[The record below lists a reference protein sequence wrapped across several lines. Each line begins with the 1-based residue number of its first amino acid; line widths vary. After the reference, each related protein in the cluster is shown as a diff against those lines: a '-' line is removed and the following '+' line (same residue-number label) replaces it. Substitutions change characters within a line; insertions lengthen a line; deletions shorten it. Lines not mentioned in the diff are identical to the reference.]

1 MINYLPPTSDYSSIC
16 RNKSVQASPWLSTIT
31 ILYNPLGLNPLVKD
45 QNVYVF
51 ELGLET
57 LLLSASNIEY
67 TSDFNPDSQVYSHK
81 FSCVIY
87 NSDYHYLQSI
97 QSFLQENKFSLSI
110 SDGLTDYFIGVEGCQ
125 LQSSIVHNSQEQS
138 LSLIVQALSS
148 YNILPY
154 SSVPYV
160 PPITPVKHI
169 RGTLDPAYVSNG
181 GFTVN
186 SEAYY
191 YQDLELDENNA
202 FDVQLPEDTIIHAFD
217 AEWSY
222 GSQSPLLSIDLSE
235 FDGQETITSLAYAFK
250 GNSNLQYVT
259 LPSCSSVTTY
269 EECFRDCSDLI
280 SVNGVPS
287 YNGVTSFK
295 RCFQN
300 CSSLQEFSFG
310 HWNIQSEPDCSYMF
324 ANCSSLTTVDHSKLV
339 TISKMDS
346 MFASCISLETMNL
359 YSKVW
364 YVTSATD
371 TFYGCTHLSDLS
383 LWGMDPQRVS
393 PGQYSSN
400 GFFPLGQDGYHVL
413 TVDFNPSHAHGYNVT
428 KLNNNSL
435 SNYLNVLAHVPAT
448 LAGSSNDLTITAA
461 QGSYIDANYP
471 SLLNY
476 VRDQGW
482 LVYYTN

>member
-1 MINYLPPTSDYSSIC
+1 MLISFNNIC
-16 RNKSVQASPWLSTIT
+16 RNKEIQSVHWSPTFTIYFDPLLRFMNPDAPQSLQLVSYSDSVEVSASDLTLQSEFSYDDQVYTHTFTCVFYNSSTDTLSWLQSLISYLKKPALLTPVIKLSTSSNDSLIQVSSLT
-31 ILYNPLGLNPLVKD
+31 SSLTHDPQSQSISL
-45 QNVYVF
+45 
-51 ELGLET
+51 T
-57 LLLSASNIEY
+57 LST
-67 TSDFNPDSQVYSHK
+67 TSDYPLK
-81 FSCVIY
+81 
-87 NSDYHYLQSI
+87 
-97 QSFLQENKFSLSI
+97 
-110 SDGLTDYFIGVEGCQ
+110 Q
-125 LQSSIVHNSQEQS
+125 LI
-138 LSLIVQALSS
+138 
-148 YNILPY
+148 PFD
-154 SSVPYV
+154 
-160 PPITPVKHI
+160 PITPVKYI
-169 RGTLDPAYVSNG
+169 RGVLNPSYISQG

-186 SEAYY
+186 QEIVVNYS
-191 YQDLELDENNA
+191 DLTLDTVNA
-202 FDVQLPEDTIIHAFD
+202 FKYPLPADTVLTDFN